1 LVEKVNA
8 MSPVIRISEHLYSR
22 LEQHAKGFDTPANV
36 IETLL
41 NHFEGVDQ
49 KASNTTPAK
58 DVTRKRDTT
67 KYSFKN
73 HLYGKGKLVLA
84 VVKDYVASNPKT
96 TYDNLVKIF
105 PKHLQGS
112 IGVFNKLKDIQSK
125 YKNKSHKRHFV
136 QDPISLKDCDIVVS
150 TEWGAGNIND
160 FIEQA
165 ISIGYSIT
173 PTNG

>member
-1 LVEKVNA
+1 
-8 MSPVIRISEHLYSR
+8 MSPVIRVPQDLYTR

-49 KASNTTPAK
+49 KASNTTSAQNITK
-58 DVTRKRDTT
+58 KRDTT

-73 HLYGKGKLVLA
+73 SQFGKGKLVLA

-112 IGVFNKLKDIQSK
+112 IGVFNELKAVQEK
-125 YKNKSHKRHFV
+125 YENKSHKRHFI
-136 QDPISLKDCDIVVS
+136 QDAISLKDCDIVVS

-165 ISIGYSIT
+165 ISIGYSVT

>member
-1 LVEKVNA
+1 
-8 MSPVIRISEHLYSR
+8 MSPVIRIPEDLYSR
-22 LEQHAKGFDTPANV
+22 LENHAKGFDTPANV

-49 KASNTTPAK
+49 NAPNNTSAQVSSK
-58 DVTRKRDTT
+58 KRDTT

-73 HLYGKGKLVLA
+73 NQFGKGKLVLA
-84 VVKDYVASNPKT
+84 VVKDYVENHPDT
-96 TYDNLVKIF
+96 TYDNLIKTF

-112 IGVFNKLKDIQSK
+112 IGVFNKITAVQKK
-125 YKNKSHKRHFV
+125 YENKSHKRHFI
-136 QDPISLKDCDIVVS
+136 QDTISLKDCDIVVS
-150 TEWGAGNIND
+150 TEWGAGNINN

>member
-1 LVEKVNA
+1 
-8 MSPVIRISEHLYSR
+8 MSPVIRVPEDLYSR

-49 KASNTTPAK
+49 QASNTTSGK
-58 DVTRKRDTT
+58 DVTKKRDTT

-73 HLYGKGKLVLA
+73 HPYGKGKLVLA
-84 VVKDYVASNPKT
+84 VVKDYVVSNPET

-112 IGVFNKLKDIQSK
+112 IGVFNELKSVQEK
-125 YKNKSHKRHFV
+125 YENKDHKRHFI
-136 QDPISLKDCDIVVS
+136 QDTIGLKDCDIVVS
-150 TEWGAGNIND
+150 TEWGAGNINN

-165 ISIGYSIT
+165 TSIGYSIT